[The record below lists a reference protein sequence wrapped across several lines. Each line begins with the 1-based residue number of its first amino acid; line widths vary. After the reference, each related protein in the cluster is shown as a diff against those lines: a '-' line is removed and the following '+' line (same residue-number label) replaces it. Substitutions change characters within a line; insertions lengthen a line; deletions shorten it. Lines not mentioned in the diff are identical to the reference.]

1 VFDLIANTGQ
11 LSAALA
17 VLTAMITP
25 AVLVT
30 ACGTLI
36 LSTSNRLGRV
46 VNRIRDLADDL
57 DELAAAAEGVT
68 LLVERRAMIFT
79 QLEKLMKRAWA
90 LQMTLRALYLA
101 VCLFISA
108 SVAIGIV
115 GVSESRYTWVPV
127 LMGIFGASFLFFGS
141 VTLIVEARLAMGTL
155 RAEMQFID
163 KLRTLHAPEGTL
175 PQRSSRLKRF
185 RRSDA

>member
-1 VFDLIANTGQ
+1 MFDGITNVGQ
-11 LSAALA
+11 LSSALA
-17 VLTAMITP
+17 ILTAMITP

-57 DELAAAAEGVT
+57 DELASAPQGVT
-68 LLVERRAMIFT
+68 LLKERRAMIFT
-79 QLEKLMKRAWA
+79 QLEKLMQRART
-90 LQMTLRALYLA
+90 LQMTLRALYLS

-115 GVSESRYTWVPV
+115 GVTHSRYTWVPV
-127 LMGIFGASFLFFGS
+127 VMGIFGASFLFFGS
-141 VTLIVEARLAMGTL
+141 VMLITEARLAMGTL

-163 KLRTLHAPEGTL
+163 QLRTLHAPEGALTERR
-175 PQRSSRLKRF
+175 PRLKRF
-185 RRSDA
+185 RHSEP